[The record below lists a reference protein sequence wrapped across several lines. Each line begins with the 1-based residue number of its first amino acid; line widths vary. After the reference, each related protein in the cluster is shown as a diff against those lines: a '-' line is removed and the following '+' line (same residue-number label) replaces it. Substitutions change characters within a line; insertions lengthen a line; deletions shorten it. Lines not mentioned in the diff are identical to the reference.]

1 MSEIV
6 FVVSQ
11 DEETGVLVAAWD
23 DPSGG
28 GITTQGADLEELQH
42 MVRDAVA
49 CHFDE
54 GTHPLR
60 IRLHFSDDPVL
71 QAA

>member
-1 MSEIV
+1 M
-6 FVVSQ
+6 
-11 DEETGVLVAAWD
+11 LVAFWD

-28 GITTQGADLEELQH
+28 GITTQGADLEDLQR
-42 MVRDAVA
+42 MVREAVA

>member
-1 MSEIV
+1 MRDRGEAGSIDGMSEIV

-28 GITTQGADLEELQH
+28 GITTQGVDLEELQH

-49 CHFDE
+49 CHFA
-54 GTHPLR
+54 L
-60 IRLHFSDDPVL
+60 
-71 QAA
+71 

>member
-28 GITTQGADLEELQH
+28 GITTQGVDLEELQH

-49 CHFDE
+49 CHFA
-54 GTHPLR
+54 L
-60 IRLHFSDDPVL
+60 
-71 QAA
+71 